1 MATTYLTRTFGTP
14 TSDKKF
20 TLSLWLKR
28 SNVTTDNS
36 FFSTYT
42 DVNNRADIR
51 FNASEQLSFYE
62 AIGGVTQYYVVTDRL
77 FRDCSAYYNIVIAF
91 DTTQAVDTN
100 RLKLYV
106 NGVQETSFSSTSF
119 PALNQ
124 SLRLTSAVAHSIG
137 NDSNSAYYF
146 DGLMTHVQLVDGLSL
161 APTEFGEVDA
171 TSGIWKIKTGCY
183 ATPGTNGFC
192 LKMET
197 TTGSAMGTDSSGE
210 GNNFT
215 ENGSPTQAIDT
226 PSNVMATWNAIDN
239 YYPNYNFSDGNTT
252 ATHPT
257 QTNYFAP
264 VTATMGVSTGKWY
277 WENKFVSTTQASHKW
292 IGVGVT
298 ATTATASNV
307 YFGTSDYDLCY
318 YGLND
323 VYRNNAKI
331 ADLSAWTVGDII
343 GVALDA
349 TNDLVYF
356 YKNGVVENSGT
367 GFSLASVGSSPN
379 GVYKPGVGVY
389 DNAEYVCSTNF
400 GNGFFGTTQV
410 SSAGTSSTDD
420 DSIWEY
426 DCPTGY
432 YGLNTKNINTYG

>member
-1 MATTYLTRTFGTP
+1 MASTSLSRTFGTP

-77 FRDCSAYYNIVIAF
+77 FRDCSAYYSIVIAF

-146 DGLMTHVQLVDGLSL
+146 DGLMSNIVFVDGLAY
-161 APTEFGEVDA
+161 APTEFGAVDS
-171 TSGIWKIKTGCY
+171 TSGIWKFKPPSGLTY
-183 ATPGTNGFC
+183 GTNGFW
-192 LKMET
+192 LKGENS
-197 TTGSAMGTDSSGE
+197 GALGTDSSG
-210 GNNFT
+210 NTNTFT
-215 ENGSPTQAIDT
+215 TAGSPTQAIDT
-226 PSNVMATWNAIDN
+226 PSNVLATFNSIDN
-239 YYPNYNFSDGNTT
+239 YWAGSTFSYGNTKV
-252 ATHPT
+252 
-257 QTNYFAP
+257 
-264 VTATMGVSTGKWY
+264 VTSSLSYAANLSTLGVSTGKFY
-277 WENKFVSTTQASHKW
+277 AEFKCTDEGRGYPQVGIKGNSPTAASDGVSNGADS
-292 IGVGVT
+292 V
-298 ATTATASNV
+298 
-307 YFGTSDYDLCY
+307 CY
-318 YGLND
+318 YGFNGEKL
-323 VYRNNAKI
+323 VGGSSSPYG
-331 ADLSAWTVGDII
+331 TTYGTGDII
-343 GVALDA
+343 GVAMDL
-349 TNDLVYF
+349 TNNRIFFSKNNVWQDSGDPTSSTGAITIPTSTSGFYF
-356 YKNGVVENSGT
+356 MGVDDE
-367 GFSLASVGSSPN
+367 
-379 GVYKPGVGVY
+379 
-389 DNAEYVCSTNF
+389 DNAGTNTWEANF
-400 GNGFFGTTQV
+400 GNGYFGITQV